1 MIYLPRSIL
10 ERYLL
15 PQDDCRCK
23 LAVNAAA
30 RSLVY
35 KASHPGEQNKMNRR
49 DFIAGCVG
57 RSLTVRAG
65 EALAQSGP
73 LTRIVFPFAAG
84 GGGDTLCRI
93 LAQHLSQLLDRTV
106 IVENR
111 TGGDGLIG
119 IKSVKSAAPDGAT
132 ILITTGP
139 TMYLLP
145 MTEIQPSFD
154 TARDFVPVSLL
165 ARFELGTVATPPI
178 HARTSNHFV
187 PC

>member
-15 PQDDCRCK
+15 PQDNCRCK

-35 KASHPGEQNKMNRR
+35 KASHPGEQNKMDRR
-49 DFIAGCVG
+49 VFIAGCVG
-57 RSLTVRAG
+57 LSLTVKAA

-73 LTRIVFPFAAG
+73 LTRIVFPFAAE

-93 LAQHLSQLLDRTV
+93 LAQHLNQLLDRTV

-111 TGGDGLIG
+111 TGGHGLVR
-119 IKSVKSAAPDGAT
+119 IKLLQSARPAGAP
-132 ILITTGP
+132 IPSTTRP
-139 TMYLLP
+139 TTDP
-145 MTEIQPSFD
+145 AP
-154 TARDFVPVSLL
+154 
-165 ARFELGTVATPPI
+165 
-178 HARTSNHFV
+178 
-187 PC
+187 